1 MGGRSRAA
9 AQLLKGKGFTEVY
22 NLAGGI
28 KAWQGLT
35 ASGPE
40 EMGMA
45 LLSGDET
52 PAEAIKL
59 AYGIEVGL
67 GEFYRKMAE
76 SGKDSQL
83 SDLLLKL
90 ANIEEKHKLKLLELF
105 NAIDQAS
112 IEKEVFEKDIES
124 SVMEGGFTTQ
134 EFIEQYRPVM
144 QTVADVISIAMMLE
158 TQALDLYMRYADKS
172 KEEKAGEVFLILAEE
187 EKGHLKR
194 LGNLLNEKV

>member
-1 MGGRSRAA
+1 M
-9 AQLLKGKGFTEVY
+9 
-22 NLAGGI
+22 AGGI

-40 EMGMA
+40 EMGVA

-76 SGKDSQL
+76 SEKDSQL
-83 SDLLLKL
+83 ADLLVKL

-105 NAIDQAS
+105 NAIDQTS

-172 KEEKAGEVFLILAEE
+172 KEEKAGEIFLILAEE